1 MWELW
6 ADRPQCTNLYKYRTI
21 QPKQRKRSQS
31 TTNRTNE
38 PPKKKSKQGNE
49 ASQESSYDS
58 DGQSASY
65 GDEDVTSSSH
75 EYSGA
80 SEERNVYENM
90 LTSRDRE
97 EEEEEE
103 EEESEDEPA
112 DDEQTCK
119 CGGGCRDCIKNT
131 ARWKWKQANDQTTF
145 QGLPRT
151 SVDAHTNSG
160 ATNRPD
166 TIADSFFSQLS
177 KGFWQQTTDYT
188 NVYVIVCV

>member
-1 MWELW
+1 MVCGNCGQTGHNV
-6 ADRPQCTNLYKYRTI
+6 RTCTSTEQSN

-90 LTSRDRE
+90 LTSRDR
-97 EEEEEE
+97 EEEE